1 MAYDRI
7 KDLIPKGAAHETAE
21 VKKMIPLKK
30 MSKKP
35 ANKKSSPK
43 VDLTGENFV
52 GSREV
57 R

>member
-30 MSKKP
+30 MSKKEQMLQTRI
-35 ANKKSSPK
+35 NTGF
-43 VDLTGENFV
+43 LTLQNAL
-52 GSREV
+52 
-57 R
+57 